1 MTLHVSLDGPGDIGA
16 RIHRQILDAVLTG
29 LLRPGERVPPS
40 RELARTLQVSRTT
53 VATVYE
59 RLTAEGVLVGKVGA
73 GTFVGTVP
81 LNRTAPLNRTGPDPR
96 QRTACSTTELVPRGA
111 WASLG
116 SDLEPLGGGALAGPS
131 APPFDFRVGAPDPAL
146 FPLPVWRRLVARELR
161 AELATSADY
170 AEPAG
175 HAGLR
180 AAIARHFGIARSLW
194 AAPDD
199 VIVTQGAQ
207 QALDLAAR
215 VLIEPGTL
223 VAVEDPGY
231 PPARQLFTALGA
243 EVVGVP
249 VDDEGIDVTAL
260 PRGAALVYTTPS
272 HQFPLGVPMSLARRA
287 ALLRWA
293 DEHGA
298 AIVEDDYDSEFRF
311 CDRPLEPLQ
320 SLDRDG
326 RVIYVGTFSKTLL
339 PLLRIGFLV
348 APRSLQPALRA
359 AKRLTDWHGVLPEQA
374 ALGSFIDEGLLARH
388 IRAAGRVYEA
398 RHDELSDAVATQ
410 LGRWLEPVPSAA
422 GLHLATR
429 ARPGMSVEKI
439 DRVVRRARQSGV
451 AIDPLARYA
460 ATPATA
466 QAGVV
471 FGFGAIQ
478 ADKIATGVELLA
490 DCFPA

>member
-16 RIHRQILDAVLTG
+16 RIHRQILDAVVTG
-29 LLRPGERVPPS
+29 LLRPGDRVPPS

-53 VATVYE
+53 VAAVYE
-59 RLTAEGVLVGKVGA
+59 RLTAEGVLVGRVGA
-73 GTFVGTVP
+73 GTFVGSVP
-81 LNRTAPLNRTGPDPR
+81 LNRSRRGSR
-96 QRTACSTTELVPRGA
+96 RERTARGATELVPRRA
-111 WASLG
+111 WA
-116 SDLEPLGGGALAGPS
+116 ALAADLDPLEGRTLGGPS
-131 APPFDFRVGAPDPAL
+131 APPFDFRVGTPDPTL
-146 FPLPVWRRLVARELR
+146 FPLPIWRRLVARELR
-161 AELATSADY
+161 AELTVSADY

-207 QALDLAAR
+207 QALDLVAR
-215 VLIEPGTL
+215 VLVEPGTR

-231 PPARQLFTALGA
+231 PPARQLFAALGA

-260 PRGAALVYTTPS
+260 PRGTSLVYTTPS
-272 HQFPLGVPMSLARRA
+272 HQFPLGVAMSLARRA

-293 DEHGA
+293 DENGA
-298 AIVEDDYDSEFRF
+298 AVVEDDYDSEFRF
-311 CDRPLEPLQ
+311 CARPLEPLQ

-348 APRSLQPALRA
+348 APRSLQPALRT

-388 IRAAGRVYEA
+388 IRTAGRVYES
-398 RHDELSDAVATQ
+398 RHDALADAVATQ
-410 LGRWLEPVPSAA
+410 LGRWLEPVASAA

-429 ARPGMSVEKI
+429 ARAGLSVETV

-451 AIDPLARYA
+451 AIDPLSRYA

-466 QAGVV
+466 RAGVV
-471 FGFGAIQ
+471 FGYGAIHL
-478 ADKIATGVELLA
+478 DKIDAGIELLA